1 MALPAPQ
8 LIDAL
13 VGTLED
19 PANQSARLATALRD
33 SADTYSEAETDQ
45 KIQDAINALP
55 STGDV
60 TGPAGAVV
68 GNLAVFDN
76 VSGKVLADS
85 LVPIVDV
92 EDAVEKAGFLT
103 VTQPVDLDAM
113 EARVNQLDAAV
124 ILKGTWDASA
134 GTFPGGG
141 TAQAGESWI
150 VSVTGTVGGVAFTA
164 NDRIIAITDNASTT
178 VFANNWFKADYT
190 DLVQS
195 VNGSTGAVTIEAII
209 HAATGKTT
217 PVDADELGLV
227 DSAASNVLKRVTWA
241 NVKATL
247 KAYFDAIY
255 GALATANQWTK
266 PQRSGVKVLTSGTSV
281 SIDAADG
288 NDYELPL
295 AHNATVGNFA
305 NASSYIGM
313 KGSIIVTQ
321 TVGGNTIGFASNWK
335 FMGTASTPSAPTAL
349 NAVFAVDF
357 HIVSATLTRANLR
370 GVGTA

>member
-1 MALPAPQ
+1 M
-8 LIDAL
+8 I
-13 VGTLED
+13 
-19 PANQSARLATALRD
+19 
-33 SADTYSEAETDQ
+33 
-45 KIQDAINALP
+45 KFI
-55 STGDV
+55 
-60 TGPAGAVV
+60 
-68 GNLAVFDN
+68 
-76 VSGKVLADS
+76 DS
-85 LVPIVDV
+85 LIAWLTNPG
-92 EDAVEKAGFLT
+92 AKAAEL
-103 VTQPVDLDAM
+103 
-113 EARVNQLDAAV
+113 AAA
-124 ILKGTWDASA
+124 IRSA
-134 GTFPGGG
+134 GSLWSSTE
-141 TAQAGESWI
+141 TQSKLDEKITSIQAGENVTINWLDPLSPI
-150 VSVTGTVGGVAFTA
+150 INAQGTGFGDMAASMYDPTSVQADAFDRANHHGNIPAGNVTGLATVATSGSYNDLSDTPPAGGTVSSVALTVPTGLSVA
-164 NDRIIAITDNASTT
+164 GSPITTT
-178 VFANNWFKADYT
+178 GTF
-190 DLVQS
+190 
-195 VNGSTGAVTIEAII
+195 AVTYAVGYQGYTSAEATKLSGIEASADVTDAGNVGSSI
-209 HAATGKTT
+209 HGATAKTT
-217 PVDADELGLV
+217 PVDADEIGLI